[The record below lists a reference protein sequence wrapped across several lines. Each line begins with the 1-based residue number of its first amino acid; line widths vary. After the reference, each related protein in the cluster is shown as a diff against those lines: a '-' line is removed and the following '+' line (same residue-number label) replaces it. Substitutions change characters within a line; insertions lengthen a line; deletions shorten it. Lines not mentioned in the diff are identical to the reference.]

1 MGLFDSTTNTGV
13 PNTPNGASNPYQGQN
28 QDAYNQF
35 STNYAS
41 MGNSNGPSVGALGP
55 SYQDWT
61 NAGSPADYQ
70 GYVNATTS
78 PADGTLK
85 NDIVQEGP
93 TMRFG
98 DDYRQFDLSN
108 AGDASMYKYLQAN
121 PNKTPGDYL
130 ALGQT
135 TPTNTFGGASLQP
148 YGPPM
153 QYLSNPTGD
162 MQPIGMTSSPQNN
175 MMMNGLASQSFNG
188 VPNTQ
193 APTTGQTTPTNN
205 MYGTNP
211 FMGSTSPYIQ
221 AAQQTNQGNINAA
234 NTATAANR
242 VNQNTPYG
250 SLQYSQ
256 TGTDANGNPI
266 WTANQTLSQPLQDLT
281 NTSLSNLQ
289 SSLQNPMYGIN
300 PGQTYSDAIMSRLQP
315 QIAHQNEMSDQA
327 LANQG
332 IMPGSQAYENA
343 KRVLGQQQNDLQ
355 TSAIINGMN
364 TGLQAQNLQNTTA
377 ANVKALGTPT
387 YVNPYNQAAVAA
399 PDYLGAYSTQ
409 NAADIA
415 KSNAQMAQQTA
426 QMNGLLG
433 LGSSAL
439 LGGTG
444 TGSVLGSLGTGL
456 GNLGTMAQQYYNSL
470 NPAITSGQTA
480 ANLSQYGLSP
490 SDFTNPLS
498 TDTSALSAASQYF

>member
-1 MGLFDSTTNTGV
+1 MGLFDSTTAT
-13 PNTPNGASNPYQGQN
+13 Q
-28 QDAYNQF
+28 
-35 STNYAS
+35 
-41 MGNSNGPSVGALGP
+41 SVFP
-55 SYQDWT
+55 DT
-61 NAGSPADYQ
+61 
-70 GYVNATTS
+70 
-78 PADGTLK
+78 
-85 NDIVQEGP
+85 
-93 TMRFG
+93 
-98 DDYRQFDLSN
+98 
-108 AGDASMYKYLQAN
+108 
-121 PNKTPGDYL
+121 
-130 ALGQT
+130 
-135 TPTNTFGGASLQP
+135 
-148 YGPPM
+148 PM
-153 QYLSNPTGD
+153 QYLSNPTAAQMDPGYGMHAIQQNPTPTQNTD
-162 MQPIGMTSSPQNN
+162 VYYGVYNPNSYMQPIGMTSSPQNN

-193 APTTGQTTPTNN
+193 SPTTGQTTPTNN

-266 WTANQTLSQPLQDLT
+266 WSANQTLSQPLENLT

-289 SSLQNPMYGIN
+289 SSLENPMYGIN

-364 TGLQAQNLQNTTA
+364 TGLQAQQLQNTTA
-377 ANVKALGTPT
+377 ANVKNLGTPS

-444 TGSVLGSLGTGL
+444 TGSVLGAAGTGL
-456 GNLGTMAQQYYNSL
+456 ADLYKYFNSL
-470 NPAITSGQTA
+470 NPAIASGQSA
-480 ANLSQYGLSP
+480 ANLSSMGLSP
-490 SDFTNPLS
+490 TDFTNQLS
-498 TDTSALSAASQYF
+498 TDTSALDAASQYF

>member
-1 MGLFDSTTNTGV
+1 MEKDMGLFDSTTNTGV
-13 PNTPNGASNPYQGQN
+13 PNTPSGASNP
-28 QDAYNQF
+28 
-35 STNYAS
+35 
-41 MGNSNGPSVGALGP
+41 
-55 SYQDWT
+55 
-61 NAGSPADYQ
+61 YQ

-78 PADGTLK
+78 PGDGTLK

-121 PNKTPGDYL
+121 PNKTPQDYL

-135 TPTNTFGGASLQP
+135 TPTNNM
-148 YGPPM
+148 Y
-153 QYLSNPTGD
+153 TGYNGD
-162 MQPIGMTSSPQNN
+162 NGVFNANQNGQPIGMTSSPQNSSLGN

-211 FMGSTSPYIQ
+211 FMSSTSPYIQ

-266 WTANQTLSQPLQDLT
+266 WSANQTLSQPLQDLT
-281 NTSLSNLQ
+281 NTSLNNLQ

-444 TGSVLGSLGTGL
+444 TGSVLGAAGTGL
-456 GNLGTMAQQYYNSL
+456 ADLYKYFNSL
-470 NPAITSGQTA
+470 NPAIASGQSA

-490 SDFTNPLS
+490 SDFTNQLS
-498 TDTSALSAASQYF
+498 TDTSALDAASQYF